1 MPPSVSL
8 STSAS
13 AINQCFKYSR
23 MFKGA
28 MYRAR
33 PALQPHQ
40 IASHSHL
47 QPLQNSAYYFK
58 IIS

>member
-1 MPPSVSL
+1 
-8 STSAS
+8 
-13 AINQCFKYSR
+13 
-23 MFKGA
+23 

-40 IASHSHL
+40 IVSHSHL

-58 IIS
+58 IISENFEARRKVHRM